1 METLSTSRTQ
11 SWLTWFLRGLLIL
24 GFIIVIGRL
33 LELQII
39 KGDYYR
45 NLAEGNRIR
54 RVPITAPR
62 GKVLARGGEVL
73 VGNNEVKKR
82 VVFNPESG
90 YEKLDNL
97 EGAEEEEIITEWER
111 DYKLGI
117 PLAHVAGYVG
127 EVNED
132 EVGTISPECSEK
144 GPRMIGQFIGRGGLE
159 EEYECLLSGI
169 DGEELVEVDSSGRKI
184 RVLGKREPVAGRDI
198 QTTIHYNLQEE
209 IHKIMSEAELPPDR
223 QGAVVV
229 TDTEGEVLA
238 LYSSP
243 SFDPNILVE
252 GKDPEKIEKIL
263 KDSRLPL
270 FNRVI
275 GGAFPPGSIFK
286 PLLAVAGLEEGEID
300 KNYTYEDTGQITI
313 DSPYG
318 KFTYSNWYFSQYGRT
333 EGEIDLTRAIARSTD
348 TFFYKLGE
356 LVGIDDIVDWSHKF
370 GLGEKTGIDLPGEV
384 EGLVPSPEWK
394 RKVKDEQWFLG
405 NTYHVSI
412 GQGDLSVTPIGI
424 NTAISAI
431 ASGNL
436 CTPTIA
442 GEKDCKDLRID
453 KDNLELVKEGMREV
467 CSEGGTG
474 YPFFD
479 FSPQVACK
487 TGTAETYEEGVTHAW
502 FTAFAPV
509 DFPEIVATVLIEK
522 GGEGSS
528 VAAPIARKIFD
539 FWFNNVTQ

>member
-117 PLAHVAGYVG
+117 PLAHVTGYVG

-132 EVGTISPECSEK
+132 EVGTISPECPEK

-184 RVLGKREPVAGRDI
+184 RVLGKKEPVA
-198 QTTIHYNLQEE
+198 
-209 IHKIMSEAELPPDR
+209 
-223 QGAVVV
+223 V
-229 TDTEGEVLA
+229 
-238 LYSSP
+238 
-243 SFDPNILVE
+243 
-252 GKDPEKIEKIL
+252 
-263 KDSRLPL
+263 
-270 FNRVI
+270 
-275 GGAFPPGSIFK
+275 
-286 PLLAVAGLEEGEID
+286 
-300 KNYTYEDTGQITI
+300 
-313 DSPYG
+313 
-318 KFTYSNWYFSQYGRT
+318 
-333 EGEIDLTRAIARSTD
+333 
-348 TFFYKLGE
+348 
-356 LVGIDDIVDWSHKF
+356 
-370 GLGEKTGIDLPGEV
+370 
-384 EGLVPSPEWK
+384 
-394 RKVKDEQWFLG
+394 
-405 NTYHVSI
+405 
-412 GQGDLSVTPIGI
+412 
-424 NTAISAI
+424 
-431 ASGNL
+431 
-436 CTPTIA
+436 
-442 GEKDCKDLRID
+442 
-453 KDNLELVKEGMREV
+453 
-467 CSEGGTG
+467 
-474 YPFFD
+474 
-479 FSPQVACK
+479 
-487 TGTAETYEEGVTHAW
+487 
-502 FTAFAPV
+502 
-509 DFPEIVATVLIEK
+509 
-522 GGEGSS
+522 
-528 VAAPIARKIFD
+528 
-539 FWFNNVTQ
+539 